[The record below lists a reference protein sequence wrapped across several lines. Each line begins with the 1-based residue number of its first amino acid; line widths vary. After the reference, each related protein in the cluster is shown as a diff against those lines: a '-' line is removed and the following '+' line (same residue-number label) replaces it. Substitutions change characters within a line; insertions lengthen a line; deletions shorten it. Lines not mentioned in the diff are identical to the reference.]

1 MADDEKFLV
10 VPLGKKSKAIT
21 QTVSNDTA
29 MEIME
34 LLADGPLATSK
45 VAERLGIPLT
55 TAQYNIEKLMEAGL
69 VKIAKTK
76 YSEKGR
82 EVKLYEAMNRA
93 IIILPGKSGTG
104 AVIDALRRYIIL
116 LPVAIVCAA
125 AVEYL
130 VPLAPYLNAVPGPIT
145 GDKAAPPG
153 LVTGTITATGSDPL
167 NYTIAAYQA
176 PLPSVAPMVN
186 AQPEA
191 ARSVMDQ
198 ASQAAVPY
206 FHHAGLLFF
215 AGCLLVLLLLIALEY
230 ARYARAPKTKK

>member
-34 LLADGPLATSK
+34 LLADGPMSTSK

-55 TAQYNIEKLMEAGL
+55 TAQYNIEKLMESGL

-104 AVIDALRRYIIL
+104 AVMDALKRYIIL
-116 LPVAIVCAA
+116 LPVAIVFAA

-130 VPLAPYLNAVPGPIT
+130 VPLAPYWNAVPSIALDASEKSAGQGLTGAAGNLSYAAASPIAT
-145 GDKAAPPG
+145 ALPRVPSILPP
-153 LVTGTITATGSDPL
+153 
-167 NYTIAAYQA
+167 
-176 PLPSVAPMVN
+176 N
-186 AQPEA
+186 AQPEVA
-191 ARSVMDQ
+191 LSVVDQ
-198 ASQAAVPY
+198 VSQSVVPY

-215 AGCLLVLLLLIALEY
+215 TGCLLVMLLLIILEY
-230 ARYARAPKTKK
+230 ARYARTPKK

>member
-34 LLADGPLATSK
+34 LLAEGPMSTSK
-45 VAERLGIPLT
+45 VAEKLGIPLT
-55 TAQYNIEKLMEAGL
+55 TAQYNIEKLMESAL

-93 IIILPGKSGTG
+93 IIILPGKSGTS
-104 AVIDALRRYIIL
+104 AVMDALRRYIIL
-116 LPVAIVCAA
+116 LPVAILVSV

-130 VPLAPYLNAVPGPIT
+130 LPLYQGINYMSSDASEKSFISAAG
-145 GDKAAPPG
+145 APPV
-153 LVTGTITATGSDPL
+153 LNTMNSTGA
-167 NYTIAAYQA
+167 A
-176 PLPSVAPMVN
+176 PLPTALPAMAPTY
-186 AQPEA
+186 EA
-191 ARSVMDQ
+191 SRSVLDQ
-198 ASQAAVPY
+198 AGQAVLPW
-206 FHHAGLLFF
+206 FQHSGVLFF
-215 AGCLLVLLLLIALEY
+215 AGCLLVLFLLIVIEY
-230 ARYARAPKTKK
+230 VRYSSVPWLKK